1 MTWFIKASTHLHFG
15 NDLVNSSFWH
25 TYYNLSPM
33 VSLVPIGSGHI
44 HRTYKLQ
51 TASEAFVAQQLN
63 TSVFK
68 SPDLIVRNLKEAKR
82 FIHKHDP
89 EYLFVTPIPN
99 VRGEWITLD
108 EDGNHWRLFPFL
120 KGTRTIDIVENPTQ
134 AYQAAKAFGQLT
146 RQLHGC
152 DVSLFQETIPRFH
165 HLTYRFQQFND
176 ALQIASTDR
185 LKQSEFAI
193 RQAKEFSILISVYEK
208 SIASGLPLRITHND
222 TKINNVLF
230 DSSLTQVSAPI
241 DLDTLM
247 PGYFFYDLGDM
258 VRTYTSPVSEEE
270 KDLTKIGFRQEF
282 HRAVMDGYLSEM
294 ERLLTPAEKTLIPF
308 AGKMMT
314 YIMALRFLTDFLQ
327 GDTYYHTTYPGQ
339 NLIRATNQL
348 HFLHCLNTDP
358 SGL

>member
-1 MTWFIKASTHLHFG
+1 VSTHLHFG

-25 TYYNLSPM
+25 TYYNLSPI
-33 VSLVPIGSGHI
+33 VATVPIGSGHI
-44 HRTYKLQ
+44 HRTYELQ
-51 TASEAFVAQQLN
+51 TPSGVFIAQQLN

-68 SPDLIVRNLKEAKR
+68 NPDLIVGNLKEAKR

-89 EYLFVTPIPN
+89 QYLFVTPIPN

-108 EDGNHWRLFPFL
+108 AERNIWRLFPFL
-120 KGTRTIDIVENPTQ
+120 PGTRTIDIVENPTQ

-152 DVSLFQETIPRFH
+152 DVGLFHETIPRFH
-165 HLTYRFQQFND
+165 NLTYRFQQFND
-176 ALQIASTDR
+176 ALHMASADR

-193 RQAKEFSILISVYEK
+193 RQVNEFSFLISVYEK
-208 SIASGLPLRITHND
+208 SISSGLPLRITHND

-230 DSSLTQVSAPI
+230 DSSLTQVAAPI

-270 KDLTKIGFRQEF
+270 KDLTKIEFRQEF
-282 HRAVMDGYLSEM
+282 NRAVMDGYLSEM
-294 ERLLTPAEKTLIPF
+294 ENLLTPGEKALIPF

-339 NLIRATNQL
+339 NLIRATNQF
-348 HFLHCLNTDP
+348 HFLHCMNSDP
-358 SGL
+358 SGIQG